1 MVAFSRFTSAHFV
14 PKPYFHCI
22 KASPSDLDN
31 AFATPPTSSAKPP
44 PKPTQRLELHHN
56 IREEAR
62 LHNIPA
68 PPPTTLIVPP
78 NTFTVFSDPSS
89 YDESYSLDEIV
100 YRSQSGSLLH
110 VHHDMT
116 ALKHFDGAYWRNLF
130 DSCVGKTT
138 WPFGSG
144 FWSKKRVDPT
154 RNRRLHYF
162 CF

>member
-22 KASPSDLDN
+22 KASTSDLDN

-44 PKPTQRLELHHN
+44 PKPK
-56 IREEAR
+56 
-62 LHNIPA
+62 
-68 PPPTTLIVPP
+68 PT
-78 NTFTVFSDPSS
+78 S
-89 YDESYSLDEIV
+89 YDESYSLNEII
-100 YRSQSGSLLH
+100 YRSQSGSLLD

-144 FWSKKRVDPT
+144 VWSKKRVEIDDYVIYAFEGNSNLLWAE
-154 RNRRLHYF
+154 RYHI
-162 CF
+162 